1 MPRVHVQ
8 AWGARGA
15 EIRMTNET
23 DLRLEGALKTFGDVT
38 ALDHVDIAVRN
49 GELLTILGPS
59 GSGKTTLL
67 RLVAGFAEP
76 DAGKIMLQGRDITFL
91 PPAKRDI
98 GMVFQNYA
106 LFPHMTVAENVA
118 FPLQMRKTAKAEIK
132 RRVDWALGIV
142 KLTGYEERLPRQLSG
157 GQQQRVAFAR
167 AVVFDP
173 RILLLDEPFGALDR
187 KLREQIQLEVRRLQQ
202 QLNLTSLFVTH
213 DQEEALILSDRI
225 AVMNEGRI
233 EQLGTPH
240 EIYEKPANRF
250 VADFIGISNLFSG
263 RIEGRDKQTAAVRD
277 DTGLLFHVAA
287 DEIPEAG
294 SDAVVLVR
302 PERLHLL
309 RDGEEAANS
318 LSGEVAEIVYLGQS
332 EKLRI
337 DTGAGR
343 NVLMHRQTKLG
354 EAPLE
359 VGSRVDVGWSAADA
373 HLIVEAGQ

>member
-1 MPRVHVQ
+1 
-8 AWGARGA
+8 
-15 EIRMTNET
+15 MTNET
-23 DLRLEGALKTFGDVT
+23 DLRLEQALKTFGDVT
-38 ALDHVDIAVRN
+38 ALDHVDLSVRN

-76 DAGKIMLQGRDITFL
+76 DAGKILLQGRDITYL

-142 KLTGYEERLPRQLSG
+142 ELTGYEERLPRQMSG

-167 AVVFDP
+167 AIVFDP

-225 AVMNEGRI
+225 AVMNKGRI

-263 RIEGRDKQTAAVRD
+263 KLEGRDKQTAAVRD
-277 DTGLLFHVAA
+277 EAGTLFHVVA
-287 DEIPEAG
+287 DEIPDAG

-302 PERLHLL
+302 PERLRLL
-309 RDGEEAANS
+309 QAGDEAENS
-318 LSGEVAEIVYLGQS
+318 ISGEVAEIVYLGQS
-332 EKLRI
+332 EKLSI
-337 DTGAGR
+337 DVGAGR
-343 NVLMHRQTKLG
+343 RVLMHRQTKLG
-354 EAPLE
+354 EVSLD
-359 VGSRVDVGWSAADA
+359 VGASVNVGWSAADA
-373 HLIVEAGQ
+373 HLIVEAAQ

>member
-1 MPRVHVQ
+1 
-8 AWGARGA
+8 
-15 EIRMTNET
+15 MTNET
-23 DLRLEGALKTFGDVT
+23 DLRLEQTLKTFGNVT
-38 ALDHVDIAVRN
+38 ALDRVDLSVRN

-76 DAGKIMLQGRDITFL
+76 DAGRILLQGRDITFL

-118 FPLQMRKTAKAEIK
+118 FPLQMRKAAKAEIAK
-132 RRVDWALGIV
+132 RVKWALDIV
-142 KLTGYEERLPRQLSG
+142 ELGGYEERLPRQLSG

-167 AVVFDP
+167 AIVFDP

-202 QLNLTSLFVTH
+202 QLKLTSLFVTH

-225 AVMNEGRI
+225 AVMNGGRI
-233 EQLGTPH
+233 EQLGSPH

-250 VADFIGISNLFSG
+250 VADFIGISNLFSA
-263 RIEGRDKQTAAVRD
+263 RVEGRDNDTVAVRTED
-277 DTGLLFHVAA
+277 GKLFLV
-287 DEIPEAG
+287 ESESKPNAG
-294 SDAVVLVR
+294 ANAVVLVR
-302 PERLHLL
+302 PERLQLL
-309 RDGEEAANS
+309 KEGHDAENS
-318 LSGEVAEIVYLGQS
+318 ISGKVAEIVYLGQA

-337 DTGAGR
+337 TTDTGQD
-343 NVLMHRQTKLG
+343 VLLHRQTRLG
-354 EAPLE
+354 EVALS
-359 VGSRVDVGWSAADA
+359 VGSQVSVGWSAADA
-373 HLIVEAGQ
+373 HLIIEMAGAKT

>member
-1 MPRVHVQ
+1 
-8 AWGARGA
+8 
-15 EIRMTNET
+15 MTNET
-23 DLRLEGALKTFGDVT
+23 DLRLEKTLKTFGNVT
-38 ALDHVDIAVRN
+38 ALDHVDLSVRN

-67 RLVAGFAEP
+67 RLTAGFAEP
-76 DAGKIMLQGRDITFL
+76 DAGKILLQGRDITFL

-118 FPLQMRKTAKAEIK
+118 FPLQMRKAGKDEIAKK
-132 RRVDWALGIV
+132 VKWALGIV
-142 KLTGYEERLPRQLSG
+142 ELGGYEERLPRQLSG

-167 AVVFDP
+167 AIVFDP

-202 QLNLTSLFVTH
+202 QLSLTSLFVTH

-225 AVMNEGRI
+225 AVMNGGRI

-250 VADFIGISNLFSG
+250 VADFIGISNLFSV
-263 RIEGRDKQTAAVRD
+263 RVEGHDKNTAAVRNEE
-277 DTGLLFHVAA
+277 GNLFQVVS
-287 DEIPEAG
+287 DNIPDAG
-294 SDAVVLVR
+294 SNAVVLVR
-302 PERLHLL
+302 PERLQILE
-309 RDGEEAANS
+309 DGDKADNS
-318 LSGEVAEIVYLGQS
+318 LSGTVAEVVYLGQS

-337 DTGAGR
+337 DTGAGHDI
-343 NVLMHRQTKLG
+343 LLHRQTRRGKDS
-354 EAPLE
+354 LE
-359 VGSRVDVGWSAADA
+359 VGTQIDVGWSAADA
-373 HLIVEAGQ
+373 HLIVEVAGDGT